1 MKAKTLLV
9 CFVAFIVSFTAS
21 FLFLHRLSRKGVN
34 VHNAKQWEVYYSG
47 FTINVEE
54 FYVEN
59 PTTGDLQRVK
69 VCYRNDVS
77 SPPAIIFVPGRNGD
91 MLIFERLNQT
101 LYAASKGFLTIT
113 FDPLG
118 RGLSEGQPNDYGR
131 KDQAILKVLYDIA
144 LERGSR
150 KAGFVSMSFGIA
162 MVSGFLA
169 DYDLPVEFWVDWE
182 GPCDRIFAQCYCGEF
197 PSREAFRRAS
207 DKELDEARARIIK
220 KIKSGFQGP
229 RGSCYDNE
237 YWAEREVVELI
248 KKADPRN
255 LKYYVRLQS
264 DVDHVQPNYD
274 HSIMMINTMVSL
286 GFNARLNYGPWNLT
300 YSRESI
306 LPFLYPREPEAEA
319 VIRAINIVYQLL
331 NQQEKPYPIYV
342 TIVMHN
348 EEPPTNPNFADD
360 KQVYLESRNL
370 LVKFSNLLAKYDVP
384 MDWQS
389 EWCFLEAVRKYD
401 QGDVTAN
408 TDGLNVVQY
417 LNMLGFSID
426 PHAHETK
433 YNYADVATLIR
444 LLGVEPSSVVG
455 GFLYYPPDNEQ
466 GWEKFRNPIEGVIF
480 PNGRWTGRIL
490 WGASTKWHKGVDLL
504 ASGVWRPKDRYHFIQ
519 HDPEQPLI
527 YIGSYRRE
535 LQILGGVPELVWL
548 VEEGRL
554 EPGRMYTASVFVAQM
569 SLSDEMIR
577 KFEENVLIP
586 LKKYEEQGYVR
597 FATLPEI
604 AEIWI
609 KEYDGIP
616 CIWLPENQAKIV
628 YSMFP
633 RYSNLLLFSFVNR
646 FGFLKLYIYQA
657 IYL

>member
-1 MKAKTLLV
+1 MKAKILFL
-9 CFVAFIVSFTAS
+9 CIVAFTVSFSTS
-21 FLFLHRLSRKGVN
+21 FMLLHRFLGGN
-34 VHNAKQWEVYYSG
+34 VDMYNVKKWEVYYSG
-47 FTINVEE
+47 FLISVEE
-54 FYVEN
+54 FHVEN
-59 PTTGDLQRVK
+59 PATRDLQRVK
-69 VCYRNDVS
+69 LYYRDDVS
-77 SPPAIIFVPGRNGD
+77 NPTAIIFVPGRNGD

-101 LYAASKGFLTIT
+101 LYAASKGFLAIT

-118 RGLSEGQPNDYGR
+118 RGLSEGSPDDYGR
-131 KDQAILKVLYDIA
+131 EDQAILKVLYDIA

-150 KAGFVSMSFGIA
+150 RIGFVSMSFGIA

-169 DYDLPVEFWVDWE
+169 EYDLPVEFWVDWE

-207 DKELDEARARIIK
+207 DEELDEARARIIE
-220 KIKSGFQGP
+220 KIESGFKGP

-237 YWAEREVVELI
+237 YWAEREALQLV
-248 KKADPRN
+248 KKADPRS

-274 HSIMMINTMVSL
+274 HTIMMVNTMVSL

-300 YSRESI
+300 YNRRSI
-306 LPFLYPREPEAEA
+306 LPFLYPAEPEEEA

-360 KQVYLESRNL
+360 RHTYLESRNL
-370 LVKFSNLLAKYDVP
+370 LVKFSNLLSSYNVP

-401 QGDVTAN
+401 KGGVTAN
-408 TDGLNVVQY
+408 TNGLNVVQY
-417 LNMLGFSID
+417 LHMLGFSID
-426 PHAHETK
+426 PHAHETR
-433 YNYADVATLIR
+433 YSYADVATLIR
-444 LLGVEPSSVVG
+444 LLGVEPSNVVG

-466 GWEKFRNPIEGVIF
+466 GWEKFRNPIQGTVF
-480 PNGRWTGRIL
+480 PNEWWTGRIL
-490 WGASTKWHKGVDLL
+490 WGASTKLHRGVDLH
-504 ASGVWRPKDRYHFIQ
+504 ASGVWRPKDRYHFIE

-535 LQILGGVPELVWL
+535 LRILGGVPELVRL
-548 VEEGRL
+548 AEEGVL
-554 EPGRMYTASVFVAQM
+554 EPGKIYTASIFISQM
-569 SLSDEMIR
+569 TLSTETIAE
-577 KFEENVLIP
+577 FENNILTP
-586 LKKYEEQGYVR
+586 LKKYEEQGYIR

-604 AEIWI
+604 AEIWFNR
-609 KEYDGIP
+609 YHGAASLY
-616 CIWLPENQAKIV
+616 LPMDQAEIV
-628 YSMFP
+628 YSMFNKP
-633 RYSNLLLFSFVNR
+633 
-646 FGFLKLYIYQA
+646 
-657 IYL
+657 